1 MKIIMKKLFYLLVI
15 LAPIV
20 LSGCQQNSY
29 AQQLKDEKA
38 LIADYIKREKIN
50 VIYAEPEDGV
60 WGEKDFLDLTSFGYE
75 NMYFHLSY
83 QGDTATEQ
91 VKRGDKIVLRY
102 KRYTL
107 DINSDT
113 VSYWT
118 TAQNGYPVEFIY
130 LTDYTAACTGW
141 HAAVKFMKY
150 TDAEA
155 KIINPSKLGFSS
167 AEGTTVTPYGYEM
180 KIKIKRY

>member
-1 MKIIMKKLFYLLVI
+1 MLQDRIRGSLIGGAI
-15 LAPIV
+15 
-20 LSGCQQNSY
+20 G
-29 AQQLKDEKA
+29 DA
-38 LIADYIKREKIN
+38 L
-50 VIYAEPEDGV
+50 
-60 WGEKDFLDLTSFGYE
+60 
-75 NMYFHLSY
+75 
-83 QGDTATEQ
+83 
-91 VKRGDKIVLRY
+91 
-102 KRYTL
+102 
-107 DINSDT
+107 
-113 VSYWT
+113 
-118 TAQNGYPVEFIY
+118 GYPVEFIY